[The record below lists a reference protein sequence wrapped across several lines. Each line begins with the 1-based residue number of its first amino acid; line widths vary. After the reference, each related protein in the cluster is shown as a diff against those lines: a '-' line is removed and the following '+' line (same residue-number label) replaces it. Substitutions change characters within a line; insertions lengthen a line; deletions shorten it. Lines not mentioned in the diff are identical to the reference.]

1 MKQIEQ
7 SYEADRT
14 VFMMPELPLHQ
25 RFYSLSLGMGS
36 VNRDTHATCWKLT
49 GPGPVLI
56 LDQFDSST
64 CSVYYNRASTSF

>member
-49 GPGPVLI
+49 GPGPVYR
-56 LDQFDSST
+56 F
-64 CSVYYNRASTSF
+64 